1 MLLKIIGYIL
11 FLATGL
17 VLYILSLI
25 FYYVLWDIVGL
36 IAAIIL
42 FPLVEIYPIVV
53 WVITGY
59 FPGLL
64 FALWGVGIVGLIL
77 IGISDNRQREIE

>member
-11 FLATGL
+11 FLGTGL
-17 VLYILSLI
+17 TLYIASLF
-25 FYYVLWDIVGL
+25 FYYALWGTGGL

-42 FPLVEIYPIVV
+42 FPLVEIYPIVA
-53 WVITGY
+53 WVVTGY

-64 FALWGVGIVGLIL
+64 FALWGIGIVGLIL
-77 IGISDNRQREIE
+77 IGIGSKQNDYV